1 MNKKEKQA
9 RDLFQ
14 ERIIKGLLG
23 PGSDTWGLDPSREII
38 SDYPLIRYYTGI
50 LFPQTKKS
58 GPVSEEVDPE
68 EAAEQEQDD
77 KEFARKLSEAVER
90 KLEKEAQS
98 DGDKPLTRLMENIDT
113 SAVTPNNFFP
123 NNMALSVCMDPS
135 VEEIDVEF
143 SFGLY
148 KETTIL
154 QRKIAIDEE
163 GFESFFDEQIDFKP
177 DFIHKLKFSDGFMSF
192 TKDLNGW
199 MGGNDKPRS
208 GDFADYD
215 QYIDRNNLKESKA
228 LKYID
233 RLKALM
239 GRAWQRTD
247 GKVPLTLPVESTKKM
262 QHIELPE
269 GVNKETKVGYHTK
282 VYEHKGLKYVKI
294 LLINDSERHDADRFS
309 NKSRSLNQKCLFQS
323 RITVRCEHLQPLPA
337 HVEKIPFDPEAE
349 RLNFL
354 YRKVKSYGIAH
365 NCSLTWKRNNGKT
378 EVETTF
384 IPGTPVIEIDNN
396 LADIKDERFIQVR
409 NIKNLSVFG
418 KSRADVIDDMDYF
431 VSFYE
436 TWIEQQEKSAKKL
449 TDQKTIAKSIIGTQR
464 VNLSRMKDNI
474 ELLKEDDVFKA
485 FQLMNLAMFM
495 QIIISND
502 EDFSKKE
509 KELSE
514 IRDMSIYNDLDFF
527 KDYDCE
533 NRIEFD
539 PAYRPFQLA
548 FILLSLDSIVDP
560 NSRARREIVDLIWF
574 PTGGGKTEAYLA
586 VTAFTIIWRRLTN
599 PKIYSGTTVIMR
611 YTLRLLTA
619 QQFERASRLI
629 SVLEFLRTRDQ
640 FNDILR
646 NKPITIGQWVGMS
659 STPNTV
665 KKASE
670 QVGHIEDECTK
681 QRGFPQDKNNF
692 QVSSCPWC
700 GTKLI
705 TKDNNEWIYGFRADN
720 KNFKIFCVNEKC
732 PFHEGLPVQVVDEM
746 LYRDPPTLLFG
757 TVDKFAMLAWK
768 PESYAFFNTH
778 DKTKLPPDLI
788 IQDELHLLNGPLGSI
803 CGLYEGVI
811 ELLCTRDGAGPKI
824 ISATATTRNT
834 EEQVKRLYGS
844 RKVNI
849 FPPQG
854 LTYDDSFFA
863 KVKAGKTKRTYVG
876 FMPTGKTIID
886 TQLHLLAY
894 MLVTRAQ
901 IYDRFADEG
910 AFNVI
915 DNYWTIVSYFNSLKD
930 VGRIANKIG
939 DEIFELTRQFQ
950 EMLIGDKKLWF
961 NYLGFSKRTRELTRR
976 EPSSRIKSTLN
987 ELTEPFTKDKIVE
1000 ANGYTYLNNIVDLLL
1015 ATNMI
1020 SVGIDVGR
1028 LNVMLIN
1035 GMPRNVAEYIQ
1046 ASSRIGRN
1054 TYGLVLT
1061 LLNAN
1066 QAREKS
1072 YFEHFIS
1079 FHRSFYKFVEPLSV
1093 TPFTEMTLEKALT
1106 SVLVTYIRQ
1115 YYNES
1120 LGSDLHAENFTADK
1134 IDHLMKYLK
1143 ERYADRKDMFSFFE
1157 SKLRTSADEWVDKV
1171 INYKYTKYSE
1181 LLVRPADQDELNR
1194 NWVVMQS
1201 MREIDTSTFVQ
1212 IKEEK

>member
-1 MNKKEKQA
+1 MNKNEKQA

-14 ERIIKGLLG
+14 ERIQTGLLG
-23 PGSDTWGLDPSREII
+23 PGSDTWGLDPSFEII

-50 LFPQTKKS
+50 LFPQTKES
-58 GPVSEEVDPE
+58 RPVPEEVDPE
-68 EAAEQEQDD
+68 EAAEQERAD
-77 KEFARKLSEAVER
+77 KEFARKFSEAVER

-98 DGDKPLTRLMENIDT
+98 DGDKPLTRLMESIDT

-123 NNMALSVCMDPS
+123 NNMALSVCIDPS
-135 VEEIDVEF
+135 VDKIDVEF

-148 KETTIL
+148 REISII

-163 GFESFFDEQIDFKP
+163 GFHSFFDEQIEFKP
-177 DFIHKLKFSDGFMSF
+177 DFLHKLKFNDGFMSF

-199 MGGNDKPRS
+199 MGGKDKPRS
-208 GDFADYD
+208 GDFTDYD
-215 QYIDRNNLKESKA
+215 QYIKRNNLEGHNA
-228 LKYID
+228 LQFVA
-233 RLKALM
+233 RLKTLM

-247 GKVPLTLPVESTKKM
+247 VKVPLTLPVESTKKM

-269 GVNKETKVGYHTK
+269 SVNKETNVGYHTK

-294 LLINDSERHDADRFS
+294 LLVNDSERHDADRFS
-309 NKSRSLNQKCLFQS
+309 NKSRSLNQKCLFQAK
-323 RITVRCEHLQPLPA
+323 ITVRSDELQPLPA

-354 YRKVKSYGIAH
+354 YREVKSYGIAH
-365 NCSLTWKRNNGKT
+365 NCSLTWRRGNGKT

-384 IPGTPVIEIDNN
+384 IPETPVIEIDNN

-418 KSRADVIDDMDYF
+418 KSQADVINDMDYF

-436 TWIEQQEKSAKKL
+436 KWIEQQEKSAKEL
-449 TDQKTIAKSIIGTQR
+449 TDQKTIADSIIANQR
-464 VNLSRMKDNI
+464 ENLSRMKHNI
-474 ELLKEDDVFKA
+474 ELLKENDVFKA

-502 EDFSKKE
+502 QDFSKKE

-514 IRDMSIYNDLDFF
+514 IRDTSIYNDLDFF
-527 KDYDCE
+527 KNYDCE
-533 NRIEFD
+533 NRIGFD

-560 NSRARREIVDLIWF
+560 HSKARKDIVDLIWF

-586 VTAFTIIWRRLTN
+586 VTAFAIIWRRLINADT
-599 PKIYSGTTVIMR
+599 YSGTTVIMR

-665 KKASE
+665 KQASK
-670 QVGHIEDECTK
+670 QVGYIEDECSK
-681 QRGFPQDKNNF
+681 QKGFPQEKNVF

-705 TKDNNEWIYGFRADN
+705 TRKDDQWFYGFKGGKLEFR
-720 KNFKIFCVNEKC
+720 IHCVNEKC
-732 PFHEGLPVQVVDEM
+732 PFHDELPVQVVDEM

-768 PESYAFFNTH
+768 PESHAFFNTH

-811 ELLCTRDGAGPKI
+811 ELLCLRDGAGPKI

-854 LTYDDSFFA
+854 LTYEDSFFA

-901 IYDRFADEG
+901 IYDRFADGG

-939 DEIFELTRQFQ
+939 VEILDLTEQFQ
-950 EMLIGDKKLWF
+950 KMLIGDKKLEF
-961 NYLGFSKRTRELTRR
+961 NYLGFRKRTRELTRR

-987 ELTEPFTKDKIVE
+987 ELTEPFTKNKIVE
-1000 ANGYTYLNNIVDLLL
+1000 ADGYTYLNNIVDLLL

-1106 SVLVTYIRQ
+1106 SILVTYIRQ
-1115 YYNES
+1115 YYHDE
-1120 LGSDLHAENFTADK
+1120 LGSDNQAGSFTPDR
-1134 IDHLMKYLK
+1134 IDHLMNYLK
-1143 ERYADRKDMFSFFE
+1143 KRYADRKDMFSFFE
-1157 SKLRTSADEWVDKV
+1157 SKLMGSAQDWQDKV
-1171 INYKYTKYSE
+1171 IKHGYKKYSE

-1212 IKEEK
+1212 IKEEE